1 MSGADCL
8 DSSKKKA
15 EFDNSRNEQVE
26 VMIHLLFLQTF
37 CIIFVSKYGN
47 YKVPSLHVWVTCFLN
62 YEVYCMFKVVNDLYL
77 LNILYFNCSKIYA
90 MMRNKTQHLDV
101 SRNVFVNQNS

>member
-1 MSGADCL
+1 MQDVGLVHARN
-8 DSSKKKA
+8 
-15 EFDNSRNEQVE
+15 FD
-26 VMIHLLFLQTF
+26 HKFAKLAF

-47 YKVPSLHVWVTCFLN
+47 YKAPSLHVWVTCFLN

-90 MMRNKTQHLDV
+90 MMRNKTQHLNV